1 MDLEILDISNL
12 DWNDNERVEKLGMVS
27 NKILIRTFY
36 INHFNSRSESQCIKW
51 GHTNFFC
58 CLFSWG
64 RSRGVENIDMKFC

>member
-36 INHFNSRSESQCIKW
+36 INHFK
-51 GHTNFFC
+51 
-58 CLFSWG
+58 L
-64 RSRGVENIDMKFC
+64 KFLQ